1 MFPLNIK
8 PYPQTVYP
16 QTVLNND
23 KPYQQPALN
32 LAPSR
37 AKQWLS
43 CPLSAVLTQE
53 LNKSSTVGG
62 AFIETDSLNEQYAD
76 FIQQGVLAHKF
87 AEQLFKHIFF
97 GAEFVPMNLSDEII
111 NAVNEYVLLIQ
122 NVVCGSYEQI
132 IYLGAE
138 QDVDIDLSANAKKAG
153 VICSGKY
160 DATAITTSAI
170 HVFDLKYGANDEVDA
185 TNNAQFM
192 LYAVGLYQAYEHMF
206 TDTISIVL
214 HVYSPRQEQ
223 SYSTYQLSS
232 EQLMSWF
239 NNTVIPCVDEIAKLD
254 INRVMSNPS
263 VEICK
268 GTHCSGYLSGRCN
281 RCKQWA
287 FNQMGA
293 GSSGVLPNEK
303 ELREE
308 VHLRDFINGF
318 IENSKNSTINE
329 LENGRVI
336 EGLYCEKKMV
346 RGMPKDK
353 AGKQA
358 VIARLESVP
367 ELANIDCFDKSPKP
381 IHYFEQVLGKEKTAE
396 ILGDVVELNE
406 RKKLKLTK

>member
-8 PYPQTVYP
+8 PYPQTV
-16 QTVLNND
+16 LNND
-23 KPYQQPALN
+23 QPYQQPVLN

-37 AKQWLS
+37 AEQWLS
-43 CPLSAVLTQE
+43 CPLSAVLTRE
-53 LNKSSTVGG
+53 LNKSSAVGSCFIG
-62 AFIETDSLNEQYAD
+62 ADSLNEQQAD
-76 FIQQGVLAHKF
+76 FIQQGVLAHKC

-97 GAEFVPMNLSDEII
+97 GTEFVPMNLSDEII
-111 NAVNEYVLLIQ
+111 NAVNEYILSIQ

-138 QDVDIDLSANAKKAG
+138 KEVNIELDMNAKKAG

-160 DATAITTSAI
+160 DAAVIKTSSI
-170 HVFDLKYGANDEVDA
+170 HIFDLKYGVNDEVGA
-185 TNNAQFM
+185 MNNAQLM
-192 LYAVGLYQAYEHMF
+192 LYAVGMYQQYEHMF
-206 TDTISIVL
+206 IDTIDIVL

-223 SYSTYQLSS
+223 AYSVYQLSS

-239 NNTVIPCVDEIAKLD
+239 NNTVLPCVDEIAKLD

-263 VEICK
+263 VETCK
-268 GTHCSGYLSGRCN
+268 GTHCTGYALGRCN

-287 FNQMGA
+287 FNQIGA
-293 GSSGVLPNEK
+293 GSSSVLPNEK

-318 IENSKNSTINE
+318 IENSKNSTIDE

-353 AGKQA
+353 ARKEA
-358 VIARLESVP
+358 VISRLENIP
-367 ELANIDCFDKSPKP
+367 ELANIECFDKSPKP
-381 IHYFEQVLGKEKTAE
+381 IHYFEQVLGKEETAK